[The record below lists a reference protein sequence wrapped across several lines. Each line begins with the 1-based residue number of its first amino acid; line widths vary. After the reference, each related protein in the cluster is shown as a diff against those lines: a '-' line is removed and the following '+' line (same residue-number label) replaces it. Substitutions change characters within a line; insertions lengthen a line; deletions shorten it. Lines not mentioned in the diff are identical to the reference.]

1 MLRPSKEILR
11 SVQSLSKE
19 TIHVVYTDA
28 ELVAILKEFSTTKA
42 VKESGAEVI
51 DMSNG
56 TTINSTRSEL
66 TSTKL

>member
-19 TIHVVYTDA
+19 TIHVVYTDT